1 MDKNKKSLIHK
12 NHRER
17 MRQKFKK
24 SPQSISDHEL
34 LEMLLY
40 YSIPRIDTNATAHE
54 LYNLAKNKL
63 ENILYLDNA
72 QIKGIDGLGDRSAE
86 LISLLKEIYNRIEK
100 EKLCSPKTK
109 KLTTQN
115 IKSYLIGEFLGY
127 EKEMFLMI
135 SVDVDCNIINK
146 HIISIGS
153 ESSSMVSIK
162 EIVRNAVTD
171 KAKFVFAAHNHPN
184 GMLVPSDSDIDLTKA
199 VCEALALVE
208 IPVIEHY
215 IVTNKDCV
223 GIIRSCNLFGKR
235 KNG

>member
-1 MDKNKKSLIHK
+1 MDKNSQIHE

-40 YSIPRIDTNATAHE
+40 YSIPRINTNESAHRLLKLGKNSIKGVFE
-54 LYNLAKNKL
+54 L
-63 ENILYLDNA
+63 DSA
-72 QIKGIDGLGDRSAE
+72 QIKSIDGLGEKSAE
-86 LISLLKEIYNRIEK
+86 YISLIKETFNRIEK
-100 EKLCSPKTK
+100 EKISNPKIK

-115 IKSYLIGEFLGY
+115 IKSFLIGEFLGY

-135 SVDVDCNIINK
+135 SVDVDCNILNK

-171 KAKFVFAAHNHPN
+171 KAKYVFAAHNHPN
-184 GMLVPSDSDIDLTKA
+184 GLLVPSDSDINLTKA

-223 GIIRSCNLFGKR
+223 GIIKSCNLFGKR